1 MSTKSPYEILGVPRD
16 ATPDQIRRAY
26 LLKVK
31 EIHPDNFDQVKD
43 RARWEQANEQLKA
56 LNEAY
61 SILKNQDTRAQ
72 HDSGA
77 TTGAPPPRRQRS
89 PDWDIKLGKLKA
101 GMAWFASL
109 PKSIQD
115 RILERT
121 TRAEKN
127 QFAIELDGI
136 GWNYFFVVLLSA
148 WFWILINQ
156 ANSSGRW
163 RQEDQEV
170 MFVGTFLCALLQAW
184 NLCHIIKWRKSPL
197 RPHLI
202 ITPLYVIKTSA
213 EQVWFWPIWSV
224 TSVRATHNY
233 RNSSYTDTDLY
244 MEFGSD
250 HQSFK
255 ISPQETYA
263 HLCAML
269 NIFSRRVNL
278 AKEQDDVRYFYAEDD
293 FREFDPEAPP
303 VEPPAPTR
311 RILKVVGL
319 TLAVYFAFYLGVF
332 LYKRHKSDRTEWQ
345 PAASYQTP
353 VPAYTPPPTPAYTP
367 PPAPVYTPPPAP
379 VVVQPSYPEYA
390 LPENGWS
397 QLYANERQVARFKV
411 SAPEGTHYWVKLVDA
426 ATSAPA
432 VAMFVRAGSTAD
444 VKVPLG
450 TYVVKYASG
459 KNWYGTTHLF
469 GPDTAYGKADQTMRF
484 WVEGNIIHGH
494 SITLYK
500 VLNGNLHTETIPA
513 SEF

>member
-1 MSTKSPYEILGVPRD
+1 M
-16 ATPDQIRRAY
+16 
-26 LLKVK
+26 K
-31 EIHPDNFDQVKD
+31 EIHPDNFDQVKE
-43 RARWEQANEQLKA
+43 RARWEQANEQLKE

-61 SILKNQDTRAQ
+61 SILKNQDTRAH

-77 TTGAPPPRRQRS
+77 ASAAPPPRRQRS

-121 TRAEKN
+121 TGTEKN
-127 QFAIELDGI
+127 QFAIEQGGI
-136 GWNYFFVVLLSA
+136 GWNYFFVLLLA
-148 WFWILINQ
+148 GWLWILV
-156 ANSSGRW
+156 ANGSTAGRW
-163 RQEDQEV
+163 RQEDMEV
-170 MFVGTFLCALLQAW
+170 MFVGTLLCALLQGW
-184 NLCHIIKWRKSPL
+184 NLCHIIKWRLSPL

-233 RNSSYTDTDLY
+233 TNSSYTGTDLY
-244 MEFGSD
+244 MEFGAD

-255 ISPQETYA
+255 ISPQAAYA
-263 HLCAML
+263 QLCAMMD
-269 NIFSRRVNL
+269 IFGRRVNA
-278 AKEQDDVRYFYAEDD
+278 AKTQDEVRYFYAEDD

-303 VEPPAPTR
+303 VEPPTPTR
-311 RILKVVGL
+311 RILKVLGL

-332 LYKRHKSDRTEWQ
+332 LYNRQKADRNEWR
-345 PAASYQTP
+345 PASSYP
-353 VPAYTPPPTPAYTP
+353 APARPYVPPAPAYTP

-379 VVVQPSYPEYA
+379 VVVLPAYPEYD
-390 LPENGWS
+390 LPDNGATWRYNS
-397 QLYANERQVARFKV
+397 EAQVARFV
-411 SAPEGTHYWVKLVDA
+411 VAADVGSNYWIKLVDA
-426 ATSAPA
+426 STGRPA
-432 VAMFVRAGSTAD
+432 IALFVRAGTKAE

-450 TYVVKYASG
+450 TYVIKYASG
-459 KNWYGTTHLF
+459 RQWYGTTHLF
-469 GPDTAYGKADQTMRF
+469 GPDTSYSKAPDPVRF
-484 WVEGNIIHGH
+484 YAEGNIVHGF

-500 VLNGNLHTETIPA
+500 VVNGNLHTERISA